1 VAEEG
6 VDVVGLE
13 VDDGIRHLMEEDLRW
28 YAESLDPS
36 TRTMKTVIFIQN
48 PEHLLLPGMYA
59 NIKLELAVHKDAIT
73 VPAVALLVEK
83 GKNYVYIVKN
93 DKANKREV
101 VTGLDDGIY
110 VEVLNGLV
118 GDENIIISGHNG
130 ISDGE
135 VVKISRKSKGE

>member
-1 VAEEG
+1 
-6 VDVVGLE
+6 
-13 VDDGIRHLMEEDLRW
+13 M
-28 YAESLDPS
+28 
-36 TRTMKTVIFIQN
+36 
-48 PEHLLLPGMYA
+48 
-59 NIKLELAVHKDAIT
+59 
-73 VPAVALLVEK
+73 
-83 GKNYVYIVKN
+83 KN